1 MKKLN
6 KMKWVVLVTTFLTL
20 AGCNQQNSTE
30 SNATDVTSENIAS
43 SETTLAS
50 DLLIRETQFGSVMG
64 YEEDEALIWQGIPYG
79 GDTSGENRWQAPT
92 DPQPWSET
100 LDATQAGVV
109 ALQAGADGVTGS
121 EDALNL
127 DIYRPNNE
135 TEDLPVLVY
144 IHGGNNQTGQA
155 QEISGKSFVSSQD
168 AIVVSVNY
176 RLGPL
181 GFNPLPAL
189 KTGSDEE
196 NSGNYAMLD
205 LAKSLDWIR
214 ANIGEFGGDSNNIT
228 VSGFSAGGRDVMAM
242 LISPLFE
249 GKFDKAISFSGG
261 MTIADEE
268 KSQDIF
274 AESIAPL
281 VVEDGVK
288 NDEDQAKKWL
298 LTSDEEVKDYL
309 YNLDGIRLV
318 GLMSNAGIR
327 MDVFPHLYNDGTVIP
342 TEGFDTETYNSVPLI
357 MLTGE
362 QEFSLFSRFDPY
374 FAEAVSDGSIDTD
387 QDISGQYDFVNEYG
401 GQLYSLFN
409 LEDSA
414 IKMTSNYNA
423 PIYGME
429 ILFGENPDYISE
441 EMAKIGSFHGVFVPL
456 LDTDSESYAELVT
469 DSYESQGAKELS
481 VMFQNYIYEFISSG
495 NPSGENLTEWTEWQ
509 KDADEN
515 ILFLDA
521 DDSVAI
527 AKMGKKEFDY
537 ASVLAAIENDRSIT
551 EEQKADLL
559 SEVMNGRWFSYEL
572 DKKYHNL
579 SEYDQ

>member
-1 MKKLN
+1 MKNLN
-6 KMKWVVLVTTFLTL
+6 KMKWVVLVITFLTL

-43 SETTLAS
+43 SETLAS

-205 LAKSLDWIR
+205 LAKSLDWIQ

-495 NPSGENLTEWTEWQ
+495 NPNGENLTEWTEWQ

-572 DKKYHNL
+572 DKKYYNL

>member
-1 MKKLN
+1 MKNLN
-6 KMKWVVLVTTFLTL
+6 KKKWVVLVTTLLTL

-30 SNATDVTSENIAS
+30 SNASDVTSENIAS
-43 SETTLAS
+43 SETLAS
-50 DLLIRETQFGSVMG
+50 DLLIRETQFGSVKG

-309 YNLDGIRLV
+309 YNLDGSRLV

-387 QDISGQYDFVNEYG
+387 KDISGQYDFVNKYG

-414 IKMTSNYNA
+414 IKMTNNYNA

-441 EMAKIGSFHGVFVPL
+441 EMTKIGSFHGVFVPL
-456 LDTDSESYAELVT
+456 LDTDSKSYAELVT

-495 NPSGENLTEWTEWQ
+495 NPNGENLTEWTEWQ

-521 DDSVAI
+521 DDSVAT

-537 ASVLAAIENDRSIT
+537 ASVLAAIENDSSIT

>member
-1 MKKLN
+1 
-6 KMKWVVLVTTFLTL
+6 MKWVVLVTTFLTL

-43 SETTLAS
+43 SETLAS

-495 NPSGENLTEWTEWQ
+495 NPNGENLTEWTEWQ

-537 ASVLAAIENDRSIT
+537 TSVLAAIENDRSIT

>member
-1 MKKLN
+1 
-6 KMKWVVLVTTFLTL
+6 MKWVVLVTTFLTL

-387 QDISGQYDFVNEYG
+387 QDISGQYDFVNKYG

-495 NPSGENLTEWTEWQ
+495 NPNGENLTEWTEWQ

>member
-43 SETTLAS
+43 SETLAS

-495 NPSGENLTEWTEWQ
+495 NPNGENLTEWTEWQ

>member
-1 MKKLN
+1 MKNLN
-6 KMKWVVLVTTFLTL
+6 KMKWVVLVIILLTL

-30 SNATDVTSENIAS
+30 SNATDITSENIAS
-43 SETTLAS
+43 SETLAS
-50 DLLIRETQFGSVMG
+50 DLLIRETQFGSVKG

-374 FAEAVSDGSIDTD
+374 FAEAVSDGSIDTAK
-387 QDISGQYDFVNEYG
+387 DISGQYDFVNKYG

-414 IKMTSNYNA
+414 IKMTNNYNA

-441 EMAKIGSFHGVFVPL
+441 EMTKIGSFHGVFVPL
-456 LDTDSESYAELVT
+456 LDTDSKSYAELVT

-495 NPSGENLTEWTEWQ
+495 NPNGENLTEWTEWQ

>member
-1 MKKLN
+1 MKNLN

-43 SETTLAS
+43 SETLAS

-318 GLMSNAGIR
+318 GLMSTAGIR

-387 QDISGQYDFVNEYG
+387 QDISGQYDFVNKYG

-495 NPSGENLTEWTEWQ
+495 NPNGENLTEWTEWQ

>member
-1 MKKLN
+1 MKNLN

-43 SETTLAS
+43 SETLAS

-387 QDISGQYDFVNEYG
+387 QDISGQYDFVNKYG

-469 DSYESQGAKELS
+469 DSYESRGAKELS

-495 NPSGENLTEWTEWQ
+495 NPNGENLTEWTEWQ

>member
-1 MKKLN
+1 
-6 KMKWVVLVTTFLTL
+6 MKWVVLVTTFLTL

-43 SETTLAS
+43 SETLAS

-309 YNLDGIRLV
+309 YNLDGSRLV

-374 FAEAVSDGSIDTD
+374 FAKAVSDGSIDTD
-387 QDISGQYDFVNEYG
+387 KDISGQYDFVNKYG

-441 EMAKIGSFHGVFVPL
+441 EMTKIGSFHGVFVPL

-495 NPSGENLTEWTEWQ
+495 NPNGENLTEWTEWQ

>member
-1 MKKLN
+1 MKNLN

-43 SETTLAS
+43 SETLAS

-79 GDTSGENRWQAPT
+79 GDTSGENRWKAPT

-155 QEISGKSFVSSQD
+155 QEISGKSFVSTQD

-205 LAKSLDWIR
+205 LAKSLNWIR

-387 QDISGQYDFVNEYG
+387 QDISGQYDFVNKYG

-495 NPSGENLTEWTEWQ
+495 NPNGENLTEWTEWQ

>member
-43 SETTLAS
+43 SETLAS

-387 QDISGQYDFVNEYG
+387 QDISGQYDFVNKYG

-495 NPSGENLTEWTEWQ
+495 NPNGENLTEWTEWQ

>member
-1 MKKLN
+1 MKNLN

-43 SETTLAS
+43 SETLAS

-387 QDISGQYDFVNEYG
+387 QDISGQYDFVNKYG

-495 NPSGENLTEWTEWQ
+495 NPNGENLTEWTEWQ

>member
-43 SETTLAS
+43 SETLAS

-387 QDISGQYDFVNEYG
+387 QDISGQYDFVNKYG

-495 NPSGENLTEWTEWQ
+495 TPNGENLTEWTEWQ

-537 ASVLAAIENDRSIT
+537 TSVLAAIENDRSIT

>member
-43 SETTLAS
+43 SETLAS

-495 NPSGENLTEWTEWQ
+495 TPNGENLTEWTEWQ

-537 ASVLAAIENDRSIT
+537 TSVLAAIENDRSIT

>member
-1 MKKLN
+1 MKNLN

-43 SETTLAS
+43 SETLAS

-155 QEISGKSFVSSQD
+155 QEILGKSFVSSQD

-242 LISPLFE
+242 LISPIFE

-387 QDISGQYDFVNEYG
+387 QDISGQYDFVNKYG

-495 NPSGENLTEWTEWQ
+495 NPNGENLTEWTEWQ

>member
-1 MKKLN
+1 MKNLN

-43 SETTLAS
+43 SETLAS

-387 QDISGQYDFVNEYG
+387 QDISGQYDFVNKYG

-495 NPSGENLTEWTEWQ
+495 TPNGENLTEWTEWQ

-537 ASVLAAIENDRSIT
+537 TSVLAAIENDRSIT

>member
-1 MKKLN
+1 MKNLN

-43 SETTLAS
+43 SETLAS

-79 GDTSGENRWQAPT
+79 GDTSGENRWQART

-109 ALQAGADGVTGS
+109 ALQAGADGVIGS

-242 LISPLFE
+242 LISPFFE

-387 QDISGQYDFVNEYG
+387 QDISGQYDFVNKYG

-495 NPSGENLTEWTEWQ
+495 NPNGENLTEWTEWQ

-515 ILFLDA
+515 ILFPDA

>member
-43 SETTLAS
+43 SETLAS

-327 MDVFPHLYNDGTVIP
+327 MDVFPHLYNDGTIIP

-387 QDISGQYDFVNEYG
+387 QDISGQYDFVNKYG

-495 NPSGENLTEWTEWQ
+495 NPNGENLTEWTEWQ

>member
-1 MKKLN
+1 MKNLN
-6 KMKWVVLVTTFLTL
+6 KMKWVVLVITFLTL

-43 SETTLAS
+43 SETLAS

-495 NPSGENLTEWTEWQ
+495 NPNGENLTEWTEWQ

>member
-1 MKKLN
+1 MKNLN
-6 KMKWVVLVTTFLTL
+6 WVVLVTTFLTL

-43 SETTLAS
+43 SETLAS

-387 QDISGQYDFVNEYG
+387 QDISGQYDFVNKYG

-495 NPSGENLTEWTEWQ
+495 NPNGENLTEWTEWQ

>member
-1 MKKLN
+1 MKNLN

-43 SETTLAS
+43 SETLAS

-242 LISPLFE
+242 LISPIFE

-387 QDISGQYDFVNEYG
+387 QDISGQYDFVNKYG

-495 NPSGENLTEWTEWQ
+495 NPNGENLTEWTEWQ

>member
-1 MKKLN
+1 MKNLN

-43 SETTLAS
+43 SETLAS

-387 QDISGQYDFVNEYG
+387 QDISGQYDFVNKYG

-469 DSYESQGAKELS
+469 NSYESQGAKELS

-495 NPSGENLTEWTEWQ
+495 NPNGENLTEWTEWQ

>member
-1 MKKLN
+1 MKNLN
-6 KMKWVVLVTTFLTL
+6 KMKWVVLVTTLLTL

-43 SETTLAS
+43 SETLAS
-50 DLLIRETQFGSVMG
+50 DLLIRETQFGSVKG

-309 YNLDGIRLV
+309 YNLDGSRLV

-387 QDISGQYDFVNEYG
+387 KDISGQYDFVNKYG

-414 IKMTSNYNA
+414 IKMTNNYNA

-495 NPSGENLTEWTEWQ
+495 NPNGENLTEWTEWQ

-521 DDSVAI
+521 DDSVAT

-537 ASVLAAIENDRSIT
+537 ASVLAAIENDSSIT

>member
-1 MKKLN
+1 MKNLN

-43 SETTLAS
+43 SETLAS
-50 DLLIRETQFGSVMG
+50 DLLIRETQFGSVMA

-288 NDEDQAKKWL
+288 NDENQAKKWL

-387 QDISGQYDFVNEYG
+387 QDISGQYDFVNKYG

-495 NPSGENLTEWTEWQ
+495 NPNGENLTEWTEWQ

>member
-1 MKKLN
+1 
-6 KMKWVVLVTTFLTL
+6 MKWVVLVTTFLTL

-43 SETTLAS
+43 SETLAS

-387 QDISGQYDFVNEYG
+387 QDISGQYDFVNKYG

-495 NPSGENLTEWTEWQ
+495 NPNGENLTEWTEWQ

>member
-1 MKKLN
+1 
-6 KMKWVVLVTTFLTL
+6 MKWVVLVTTFLTL

-43 SETTLAS
+43 SETLAS

-268 KSQDIF
+268 RSQDIF

-309 YNLDGIRLV
+309 YNLDGIRLI

-387 QDISGQYDFVNEYG
+387 QDISGQYDFVNKYG

-495 NPSGENLTEWTEWQ
+495 NPNGENLTEWTEWQ

>member
-1 MKKLN
+1 
-6 KMKWVVLVTTFLTL
+6 MKWVVLVTTFLTL

-43 SETTLAS
+43 SETLAS

-387 QDISGQYDFVNEYG
+387 QDISGQYDFVNKYG

-495 NPSGENLTEWTEWQ
+495 TPNGENLTEWTEWQ

-537 ASVLAAIENDRSIT
+537 TSVLAAIENDRSIT

-572 DKKYHNL
+572 DKEYHNL

>member
-1 MKKLN
+1 
-6 KMKWVVLVTTFLTL
+6 MKWVVLVTTLLTL

-43 SETTLAS
+43 SETLAS
-50 DLLIRETQFGSVMG
+50 DLLIRETQFGSVKG

-309 YNLDGIRLV
+309 YNLDGSRLV

-387 QDISGQYDFVNEYG
+387 KDISGQYDFVNKYG

-414 IKMTSNYNA
+414 IKMTNNYNA

-495 NPSGENLTEWTEWQ
+495 NPNGENLTEWTEWQ

-521 DDSVAI
+521 DDSVAT

-537 ASVLAAIENDRSIT
+537 ASVLAAIENDSSIT

>member
-1 MKKLN
+1 MKNLN
-6 KMKWVVLVTTFLTL
+6 KMKWVVLVTTLLTL

-43 SETTLAS
+43 SETLAS
-50 DLLIRETQFGSVMG
+50 DLLIRETQFGSVKG

-309 YNLDGIRLV
+309 YNLDGSRLV

-387 QDISGQYDFVNEYG
+387 QDISGQYDFVNKYG

-414 IKMTSNYNA
+414 IKMTNNYNA

-495 NPSGENLTEWTEWQ
+495 NPNGENLTEWTEWQ

>member
-1 MKKLN
+1 MKNLN

-43 SETTLAS
+43 SETLAS

-309 YNLDGIRLV
+309 YKLDGIRLV

-387 QDISGQYDFVNEYG
+387 QDISGQYDFVNKYG

-495 NPSGENLTEWTEWQ
+495 NPNGENLTEWTEWQ

>member
-1 MKKLN
+1 MKNLN
-6 KMKWVVLVTTFLTL
+6 KMKWVVLVTTFLIL

-43 SETTLAS
+43 SETLAS

-242 LISPLFE
+242 LISPIFE

-387 QDISGQYDFVNEYG
+387 QDISGQYDFVNKYG

-495 NPSGENLTEWTEWQ
+495 NPNGENLTEWTEWQ

>member
-1 MKKLN
+1 
-6 KMKWVVLVTTFLTL
+6 MKWVVLVTTFLTL

-43 SETTLAS
+43 SETLAS

-109 ALQAGADGVTGS
+109 ALQAGADGVSGS

-168 AIVVSVNY
+168 ALVVSVNY
-176 RLGPL
+176 RLGSL

-242 LISPLFE
+242 LISPIFE

-309 YNLDGIRLV
+309 YNLDGSRLV

-387 QDISGQYDFVNEYG
+387 QDISGQYDFVNKYG

-495 NPSGENLTEWTEWQ
+495 NPNGENLTEWTEWQ

>member
-1 MKKLN
+1 MKNLN

-43 SETTLAS
+43 SETLAS

-109 ALQAGADGVTGS
+109 ALQAGADGVIGS

-387 QDISGQYDFVNEYG
+387 QDISGQYDFVNKYG

-495 NPSGENLTEWTEWQ
+495 NPNGENLTEWTEWQ

>member
-1 MKKLN
+1 
-6 KMKWVVLVTTFLTL
+6 MKWVVLVTTFLTL

-43 SETTLAS
+43 SETLAS

-495 NPSGENLTEWTEWQ
+495 NPNGENLTEWTEWQ

-559 SEVMNGRWFSYEL
+559 SEVMNDRWFSYEL

>member
-1 MKKLN
+1 
-6 KMKWVVLVTTFLTL
+6 MKWVVLVTTFLTL

-43 SETTLAS
+43 SETLAS

-387 QDISGQYDFVNEYG
+387 QDISGQYDFVNKYG

-414 IKMTSNYNA
+414 IKMSSNYNA

-495 NPSGENLTEWTEWQ
+495 NPNGENLTEWTEWQ

-572 DKKYHNL
+572 DKKYYNL

>member
-1 MKKLN
+1 MKNLN

-43 SETTLAS
+43 SETLAS

-135 TEDLPVLVY
+135 REDLPVLVY

-242 LISPLFE
+242 LISPIFE

-387 QDISGQYDFVNEYG
+387 QDISGQYDFVNKYG

-495 NPSGENLTEWTEWQ
+495 NPNGENLTEWTEWQ

>member
-1 MKKLN
+1 MKNLN

-43 SETTLAS
+43 SETLAS

-288 NDEDQAKKWL
+288 NDEDEAKEWL
-298 LTSDEEVKDYL
+298 LTSDEAVKDYL
-309 YNLDGIRLV
+309 YNLDGSRLV

-495 NPSGENLTEWTEWQ
+495 NPNGENLTEWTEWQ